1 MVNCSNTLAIGS
13 CLNTEHH
20 YVSMSWRL
28 FSSRGSLQHHREPS
42 QRPRRTWP
50 NLEDLKNS
58 MGKRRKLADGNH
70 GENGAGVDILHIL
83 RWQFMSRYCWDQG
96 DWGSFINPT
105 YNPNVTRLVDLE
117 CKVISSFHILWL
129 RANHFRVAT
138 ENWWKLIKQLLF
150 SGSFHIS
157 TNIVELV
164 SLAQLYTI
172 TDCLSQVLCVQWPGP
187 SSKNSAQTWQIPKKP
202 DDQETSHLSN
212 ILLLL
217 LVLQPSLNL
226 PFITQ
231 KAVPFSHPKTC
242 HRPDVR
248 VPLPRY
254 LWRVPWQR
262 PRPGRKGPGGLYPP
276 GN

>member
-1 MVNCSNTLAIGS
+1 MKVVQTGVPFI
-13 CLNTEHH
+13 
-20 YVSMSWRL
+20 
-28 FSSRGSLQHHREPS
+28 HREPS

-58 MGKRRKLADGNH
+58 MGKRRKLAEWSRRKWCRCGYF
-70 GENGAGVDILHIL
+70 DILHIL
-83 RWQFMSRYCWDQG
+83 RWQFMLRYCWDQG
-96 DWGSFINPT
+96 DWGFFINPT

-117 CKVISSFHILWL
+117 CKVTSSFHILWL

-164 SLAQLYTI
+164 GLAQLYTI

-202 DDQETSHLSN
+202 DDRKTSHLSN
-212 ILLLL
+212 TLSLL
-217 LVLQPSLNL
+217 LVLQPSSKPAIHHTKSGCLSH
-226 PFITQ
+226 IQ
-231 KAVPFSHPKTC
+231 KHVIRLT
-242 HRPDVR
+242 
-248 VPLPRY
+248 
-254 LWRVPWQR
+254 
-262 PRPGRKGPGGLYPP
+262 
-276 GN
+276 